1 MRFDDLR
8 TAALALSRDDRAEL
22 AQDLIR
28 SLDEAGD
35 MDLET
40 VWLGEIT
47 RRAREVADGS
57 VQAVD
62 WEIARERIARRL
74 RERRNAAQASSRR

>member
-1 MRFDDLR
+1 MGSDKLR
-8 TAALALSRDDRAEL
+8 TAALALPRDDRAKL

-28 SLDEAGD
+28 SLDESAD
-35 MDLET
+35 VDLEAA
-40 VWLGEIT
+40 WLSEVT
-47 RRAREVADGS
+47 RRANEVADGT

-74 RERRNAAQASSRR
+74 RERRHAAEDSSGR

>member
-1 MRFDDLR
+1 MRSDDLR

-28 SLDEAGD
+28 SLDETGD

-74 RERRNAAQASSRR
+74 RDRRNAAQASSRR

>member
-1 MRFDDLR
+1 MRSDDLR